1 MKLSPGQRI
10 TRTHKGAESPK
21 PRVGPARAFVAYGQ
35 PHATEDVFSPA
46 EGPFKVIRT
55 DIRSDGRG
63 RVTIGQDVMGD
74 TQYRAL
80 MNEIGQIILD
90 PVVTVPARE
99 FWLFK
104 NQQALAS
111 VVRGVQQ
118 AQKGELKAFPSFAAY
133 AVESDEDLKESAR
146 KRRPRK
152 RF

>member
-1 MKLSPGQRI
+1 MKPSLGQRT
-10 TRTHKGAESPK
+10 TRARKGEKPPK
-21 PRVGPARAFVAYGQ
+21 PRAGLARAVVGPG
-35 PHATEDVFSPA
+35 PPNSIEGLFSPA
-46 EGPFKVIRT
+46 EGPFKIIRT

-63 RVTIGQDVMGD
+63 RVTIGQDVIGD

-80 MNEIGQIILD
+80 VNEIGQIILD
-90 PVVTVPARE
+90 PIVTVPVRE